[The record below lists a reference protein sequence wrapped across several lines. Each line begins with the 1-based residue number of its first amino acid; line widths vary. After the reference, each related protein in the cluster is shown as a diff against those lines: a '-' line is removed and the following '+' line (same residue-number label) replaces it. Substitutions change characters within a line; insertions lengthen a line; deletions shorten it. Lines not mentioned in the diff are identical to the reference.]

1 MSSMFLA
8 APSHE
13 DSGVPLVAA
22 VLLVGSFV
30 SSAVCFALAA
40 STKRLSA
47 FDYVAGTLGL
57 FCGVGWIYFLYRA
70 NDVTLKHSFDL
81 VEKGEDPAVARAIN
95 TRFRIAA
102 GVTIAFG
109 VAIMFVR

>member
-1 MSSMFLA
+1 MSSMILA
-8 APSHE
+8 APHE
-13 DSGVPLVAA
+13 ETGVPVVAVA
-22 VLLVGSFV
+22 LLLGSFV
-30 SSAVCFALAA
+30 SYAVCFVLAA

-81 VEKGEDPAVARAIN
+81 VEKGEDPAVARAVN

-102 GVTIAFG
+102 GVAIAFG
-109 VAIMFVR
+109 VAVMFLR